1 MIPAVFVRLDV
12 IPQTPNGKADRLR
25 LPAPTGDRPDLGNAF
40 VAPATDLER
49 ELARIWS
56 KVLAIDD
63 IGIDDDF
70 FELGGDSLTAARVVD
85 GVRKAFAVKLPF
97 TAIYEGPTVA
107 LLAKV
112 IQVSPPEAIDET
124 LRRTR
129 SASTKGRWWRR
140 RRR

>member
-1 MIPAVFVRLDV
+1 
-12 IPQTPNGKADRLR
+12 
-25 LPAPTGDRPDLGNAF
+25 
-40 VAPATDLER
+40 
-49 ELARIWS
+49 
-56 KVLAIDD
+56 
-63 IGIDDDF
+63 
-70 FELGGDSLTAARVVD
+70 VD